1 MEESGRHVA
10 IFTAMTNDVLENA
23 CKQLLL
29 ASTHFLLSAPTHFC
43 SGLVHIFALG
53 SYTILLLA
61 RTQFC
66 SWLVRNFAL
75 GSYAIL
81 LLARTQFCSPTTAR
95 TNFCSPTVARTRDL
109 PGHRTIHHTYESA
122 LWVYT
127 IALYGLLDKC
137 CWNCKPQM
145 LRSYVQ
151 QGGFH
156 CSVQNH
162 RSLAVARGI
171 RVLGP
176 S

>member
-29 ASTHFLLSAPTHFC
+29 ASTHFCSQLLR
-43 SGLVHIFALG
+43 IFALG
-53 SYTILLLA
+53 SCTFLLSD

-109 PGHRTIHHTYESA
+109 PGHRSIHTSK
-122 LWVYT
+122 
-127 IALYGLLDKC
+127 G
-137 CWNCKPQM
+137 
-145 LRSYVQ
+145 
-151 QGGFH
+151 
-156 CSVQNH
+156 
-162 RSLAVARGI
+162 VARGGF
-171 RVLGP
+171 LGVDHRKIYDALRR
-176 S
+176 